1 METIKKLV
9 KEIDQQAKELER
21 MSEDLHKPFAGA
33 FEDDRAYDTWRDSFT
48 KEEWDAERNH
58 A

>member
-9 KEIDQQAKELER
+9 KEIDQQSKELER

-33 FEDDRAYDTWRDSFT
+33 FDERQANY
-48 KEEWDAERNH
+48 EHDARMGMI
-58 A
+58 